1 MDNQEPL
8 DPEEQKKI
16 KSLIEYI
23 SKVKDP
29 ADSKRVLAFPFKK
42 LPTRADLPD
51 YYEVIKDPVD
61 INKIKK
67 RHKNGH
73 YKSVMELSE
82 DFQLLIDN
90 ANTYNMDGSQISEDA
105 KVLNE
110 IFNKALSNIVEDGE
124 IGEINLD
131 DYVQDRIEEEPE
143 QGEGA
148 EDDEGE
154 QQEEEE

>member
-1 MDNQEPL
+1 
-8 DPEEQKKI
+8 
-16 KSLIEYI
+16 
-23 SKVKDP
+23 
-29 ADSKRVLAFPFKK
+29 
-42 LPTRADLPD
+42 
-51 YYEVIKDPVD
+51 
-61 INKIKK
+61 
-67 RHKNGH
+67 
-73 YKSVMELSE
+73 MELSE